1 MSERQTV
8 LLRAT
13 KLGSKWL
20 LEAHHL
26 QTRTEHRFGNLTALE
41 IWLRDTLKA
50 DENTQIVPVKPSRAG
65 GEG

>member
-41 IWLRDTLKA
+41 QWLRDTLSD
-50 DENTQIVPVKPSRAG
+50 DEQTKTVSSKISRAG
-65 GEG
+65 EEG

>member
-41 IWLRDTLKA
+41 QWLRDTLSD
-50 DENTQIVPVKPSRAG
+50 DEQTKTVSNKISRAG
-65 GEG
+65 EEG

>member
-20 LEAHHL
+20 FEVHHL

-41 IWLRDTLKA
+41 QWLRDTLIE
-50 DENTQIVPVKPSRAG
+50 DENQKTVSAKASRV
-65 GEG
+65 GEDG